1 MKLEQLKAMLKEWE
15 KSKSLTI
22 ANDICQFLADN
33 LEGKK

>member
-22 ANDICQFLADN
+22 AKDICQFLADN
-33 LEGKK
+33 LEEK